1 MRYDAR
7 FPAGT
12 DGLRPPSMNA
22 TDTPDGAAAGPAAS
36 GATAESST
44 VSAAT
49 DSPPTDVIA
58 VTPGRVWL
66 IGAGPGAADLITV
79 RGARLLAAADVV
91 LHDALVT
98 PEMLTLCPEAILI
111 DVGKRCGQRSTAQT
125 SINQQLIDCAMRHAR
140 VVRLKGGDPMLFGR
154 ADEELR
160 ALEEAG
166 IAVEVV
172 PGITTA
178 LAAAAAS
185 GQPLTRRGLARSVA
199 FFTSSTDPNEP
210 DATTMPLADT
220 LVQYMGGREAVQ
232 TARRLQALGRPD
244 DTPVVV
250 VENCSRAD
258 EKILRMRLSDLA
270 QGLVATSG
278 PVLVMIGAALAARVT
293 GTGLADIASQ
303 ARSASRLESK
313 PDSKPDSEPD
323 SKAHRHA
330 DP

>member
-1 MRYDAR
+1 MSPSDSAHGGSTG
-7 FPAGT
+7 ADGT
-12 DGLRPPSMNA
+12 GS
-22 TDTPDGAAAGPAAS
+22 
-36 GATAESST
+36 
-44 VSAAT
+44 
-49 DSPPTDVIA
+49 I
-58 VTPGRVWL
+58 PGRVWL

-79 RGARLLAAADVV
+79 RGARLLAQADVV

-98 PEMLTLCPEAILI
+98 PYMLALCPQAILV
-111 DVGKRCGQRSTAQT
+111 DVGKRCGQRSTAQA
-125 SINQQLIDCAMRHAR
+125 SINQQLVDCAMHHAR

-185 GQPLTRRGLARSVA
+185 GQPLTRRGIARSVA

-210 DATTMPLADT
+210 NATTMPVADT

-250 VENCSRAD
+250 VENCSRTD
-258 EKILRMRLSDLA
+258 EKILRICLRDLA
-270 QGLVATSG
+270 QGLLATSG
-278 PVLVMIGAALAARVT
+278 PVLVMIGQALAEREIVARPWPPAQPV
-293 GTGLADIASQ
+293 
-303 ARSASRLESK
+303 SA
-313 PDSKPDSEPD
+313 
-323 SKAHRHA
+323 
-330 DP
+330 